1 MVGTLRPGVLSFLTR
16 LGKHAKASELR
27 ELASTGGRPQRT
39 VQRWLR
45 DVEVTFYPN
54 VRYAALGL
62 VHVHAFIPDPN
73 DHHFTFPYA
82 GDARWVASAPGK
94 RSLYLHCLVPAPHLA
109 TVTAQLERLGP
120 CLTITTGDG
129 WQENALAEG
138 TPRTSSTP
146 LPHLTHAVPIP
157 LARGYPLII
166 PVATELFARRATMPE
181 LWHTLYERVGERI
194 WSYLPPRTRRW
205 PRNGKAYVK
214 HAFKL
219 LNSYGLVQQHIVRVG
234 QDGAIECFFVVGSVA
249 DLEALRAHAPLLE
262 YFPGNTEVLVRA
274 QGNIELLK
282 AILHCD
288 AVRAWWLARNDIA
301 RCPRIQVE
309 RLFDPRAGDWLA
321 AEEHLRGGQRAAYA
335 WRAPHK

>member
-27 ELASTGGRPQRT
+27 DLARTGGRPQRT

-45 DVEVTFYPN
+45 DGDVTFYPSI
-54 VRYAALGL
+54 RYAALGL
-62 VHVHAFIPDPN
+62 VHLHAFITDPTER
-73 DHHFTFPYA
+73 HFSFPYA

-109 TVTAQLERLGP
+109 HVTAQLERLGP

-129 WQENALAEG
+129 WQDNDLVER
-138 TPRTSSTP
+138 TPRTISAP
-146 LPHLTHAVPIP
+146 LPPLTRAAPIP

-166 PVATELFARRATMPE
+166 PVATELFARRATMPD
-181 LWHTLYERVGERI
+181 LWRTLYERVGERI

-205 PRNGKAYVK
+205 PRNGKAYVN

-234 QDGAIECFFVVGSVA
+234 QDGAIECFFLVRSLA
-249 DLEALRAHAPLLE
+249 DLEMLRSHAPLLE

-274 QGNIELLK
+274 QGNIEFLK
-282 AILHCD
+282 AILHSD
-288 AVRAWWLARNDIA
+288 AVRAWWLARNESA
-301 RCPRIQVE
+301 GRPRIQVE
-309 RLFDPRAGDWLA
+309 RLFDPRAGDWRTT
-321 AEEHLRGGQRAAYA
+321 E
-335 WRAPHK
+335 